1 MFDPFQIQRKSAQ
14 VKPAKAVGPLRDTSP
29 NAALLRPRSKR
40 LLHAVKMLDILTAGD
55 EGIYDYL
62 SARAKEAGS
71 KSAFDPFAA
80 KKGMARPAE
89 EDLPIPQTPPPSVDT
104 EEFQELKDSLSVQCQ
119 EAIQEETAFE
129 ENVVYLAPCGLRF
142 HRIHWVDDRG
152 EIIRHYR
159 PEDLDTPLLRMAD
172 ELLYKGFVLVEVH
185 GSFPDAEPGTVLC
198 AVNETGAVEKVTF

>member
-14 VKPAKAVGPLRDTSP
+14 VKPAKAVGSLRDTSP
-29 NAALLRPRSKR
+29 DAALLRPRSKR
-40 LLHAVKMLDILTAGD
+40 LLHAVKMLDILTADD

-62 SARAKEAGS
+62 SARAREAGS
-71 KSAFDPFAA
+71 KPAFDPFAA
-80 KKGMARPAE
+80 KKGTARPAE
-89 EDLPIPQTPPPSVDT
+89 EELPIPQTPPPPVDT
-104 EEFQELKDSLSVQCQ
+104 VEFQELKDNLCEQCQ

-142 HRIHWVDDRG
+142 HRIHWLDDRG

-185 GSFPDAEPGTVLC
+185 GSFPDAEPGTILC
-198 AVNETGAVEKVTF
+198 AVNETGTVEKVTF